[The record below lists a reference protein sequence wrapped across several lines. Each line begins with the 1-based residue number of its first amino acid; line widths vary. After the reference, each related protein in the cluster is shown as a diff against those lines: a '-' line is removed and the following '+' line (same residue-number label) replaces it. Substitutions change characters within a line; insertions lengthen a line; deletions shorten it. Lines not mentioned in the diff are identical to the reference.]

1 MLLTPAERQRRIC
14 QKLKEGKYEE
24 YKNHHREIAQKSR
37 DKKKDQ
43 LAKLSQQRR
52 EIVQREQREATRKR
66 VAKCRALKKE
76 KWNSV
81 VDSTP
86 PFSSAVA
93 LARATARAKRAL
105 SKALPKSP
113 RRRKAVHQRLYQIEV
128 GNSSTS
134 PTNDSPRR
142 SDALSDETVE
152 LVKEF
157 YQRDDISRQA
167 PGRKDVINVRDKNG
181 QKVPCQ
187 THHLTSSFMETYAL
201 FCKDYPNKIGKSK
214 FAELRPN
221 HVLLSSKL
229 PHNVCLCKYH
239 ENFIN
244 AVNALHKVLPSVPL
258 YTHELPQTCLCDPV

>member
-76 KWNSV
+76 KGNSV

-93 LARATARAKRAL
+93 LARAKRAL

-128 GNSSTS
+128 GSSSAS

-167 PGRKDVINVRDKNG
+167 PGRKDVINVQDKNG
-181 QKVPCQ
+181 QKVLCQ
-187 THHLTSSFMETYAL
+187 TRHLTSSLMETYAL

-244 AVNALHKVLPSVPL
+244 AVNAL
-258 YTHELPQTCLCDPV
+258 T